1 MTLLCRA
8 RVVALLFSILL
19 LVSCGDTFR
28 PIVIPNP
35 PTPPDSSNFR
45 AVFVVNSN
53 GLANPGTGMQID
65 VSGDSDVGTAKVGL
79 GPVHAAVQPTG
90 TAHVFVANSLDD
102 TVASFAPAPPCFVLP
117 CSVTGV
123 GSVVF
128 STLPAGSV
136 PVFVHTTENSTVYV
150 ANSGNATVAAIS
162 ITSNVVTNIIPV
174 GTNPVALAET
184 PDARKLYAVNQ
195 GDSSVT
201 SINPLNKTV
210 NTTITD
216 PSISSPVWALARADG
231 GRIYVLSQG
240 NGDVAVI
247 DPNTDA
253 LVNPG
258 TPVSAGAGANFMAY
272 EKNSNRVYITN
283 PTAGTLTVLNA
294 AVDPPNNVLAAL
306 SFLPAA
312 PRTDASGNPL
322 TCTGAVAP
330 VSVTALPDGTR
341 AYVAGLFVGTCQNAA
356 ITLTCVS
363 TSTNQPS
370 GVNICPQVTVIN
382 ASDNGIRSSV
392 ALSPIPVAPAIPVSS
407 FCDLARFRLSTAS
420 AGDSSRV
427 YVASCDAGSVAII
440 RTSDD
445 TALQNPLPAPVS
457 AANPPG
463 PGLPPPPQ
471 NPVFVIAGP

>member
-8 RVVALLFSILL
+8 GVVAVVASLL
-19 LVSCGDTFR
+19 LWAGCGDTFR

-53 GLANPGTGMQID
+53 GVANPGTGMQID

-79 GPVHAAVQPTG
+79 GPVHAAVQPSG

-117 CSVTGV
+117 CAVTGV

-128 STLPAGSV
+128 SSLPAGSV

-150 ANSGNATVAAIS
+150 ADSGNATVAAIS
-162 ITSNVVTNIIPV
+162 INSNVVTNIIPV
-174 GTNPVALAET
+174 GTTPVALAET
-184 PDARKLYAVNQ
+184 PDTKKLYAVNL

-216 PSISSPVWALARADG
+216 PSISSPVWAVARADS
-231 GRIYVLSQG
+231 GRVYVLSQG

-247 DPNTDA
+247 DPNTDT

-283 PTAGTLTVLNA
+283 PTAGTVMVLNA
-294 AVDPPNNVLAAL
+294 SADPPSNLLATINLAVGTNAPCPAGCSAL
-306 SFLPAA
+306 SI
-312 PRTDASGNPL
+312 
-322 TCTGAVAP
+322 
-330 VSVTALPDGTR
+330 TALPDGSR
-341 AYVAGLFVGTCQNAA
+341 AYVISLQ
-356 ITLTCVS
+356 L
-363 TSTNQPS
+363 S
-370 GVNICPQVTVIN
+370 GSSATAQVTVIDTLSN
-382 ASDNGIRSSV
+382 RITKTI
-392 ALSPIPVAPAIPVSS
+392 ALSPVPLVTSCGSS
-407 FCDLARFRLSTAS
+407 RFRISTAA

>member
-1 MTLLCRA
+1 MTLLCKA
-8 RVVALLFSILL
+8 RVTTVLLSTMVC
-19 LVSCGDTFR
+19 VSCGDTFR
-28 PIVIPNP
+28 PIVIPNTV
-35 PTPPDSSNFR
+35 TPPDSSNFR

-53 GLANPGTGMQID
+53 GPANPGTGMQID
-65 VSGDSDVGTAKVGL
+65 VSGDSNIGTAKVGL
-79 GPVHAAVQPTG
+79 GPVHAAVQPSG

-102 TVASFAPAPPCFVLP
+102 TVASFSPAPPCSVPP
-117 CSVTGV
+117 CSVTGL

-128 STLPAGSV
+128 TSLPTGSV

-150 ANSGNATVAAIS
+150 ANSGANTVAAVS

-184 PDARKLYAVNQ
+184 PDAKKLYAVNQ

-216 PSISSPVWALARADG
+216 PTINSPLWALARSDS
-231 GRIYVLSQG
+231 GRVYVLSQG

-258 TPVSAGAGANFMAY
+258 TPVSAGAGANFMMY
-272 EKNSNRVYITN
+272 EKNSNRLYITN
-283 PTAGTLTVLNA
+283 PTAGTVTILNA
-294 AVDPPNNVLAAL
+294 AADPPNNLLATIDLTAGPNAPCPAGCSAL
-306 SFLPAA
+306 
-312 PRTDASGNPL
+312 T
-322 TCTGAVAP
+322 
-330 VSVTALPDGTR
+330 VSALPDGTR
-341 AYVAGLFVGTCQNAA
+341 AYIASLVLSGNSVAE
-356 ITLTCVS
+356 
-363 TSTNQPS
+363 
-370 GVNICPQVTVIN
+370 QVTVIN
-382 ASDNGIRSSV
+382 TSSNSITKGISLASV
-392 ALSPIPVAPAIPVSS
+392 PVVTGCGS
-407 FCDLARFRLSTAS
+407 ARFRISTATS
-420 AGDSSRV
+420 GDSSRV
-427 YVASCDAGSVAII
+427 YVASCDAGSVAVI

-445 TALQNPLPAPVS
+445 TALRNPNGTIYTLPAPVS